1 MPYIINNSDNSLSV
15 TVQDQVVDTTNYSL
29 ALVGRQVSNYGQ
41 YFAQNT
47 LRHLEN
53 FASVSAPNPATKLI
67 GQIWYDKTEN
77 LIKVYDGVGWKRAT
91 NIVVGSESDR
101 PNTADAGEH
110 IVAGTT
116 FFNTTNNKLEVY
128 NGSVFKDAGYPGE
141 ITSAYSSD
149 STVDNPTFYGTRLR
163 TLFLKDSAG
172 VVRPVLAVCY
182 VKSTAQS
189 SANRGTTQVGD
200 QYETIM
206 SLFSDEEFVIGTDT
220 ETPVDGVNINYYNE
234 LTQSGVGIA
243 TARSGRIAGQILK
256 GQNLRAEYEA
266 SSVTS
271 VTTLFADT
279 IGSASQPVSTMHVN
293 ELSVANDFTFSSGT
307 VSNDFAIGGDLTLTA
322 GDINASSGIGT
333 FANLVVTANTTL
345 SGHTTIN
352 GNLTLN
358 GVNTQSLGTDAEKVE
373 TIFGDAIDT
382 QSIVVDGTATI
393 ATGALTDLAVSGTTT
408 LNSLSVTSGS
418 VTLSNTT
425 VQRLVVDSVADFNST
440 LNVDGTSV
448 FQSDVTVAGSSDII
462 LGTGVLQGAATEGF
476 VTANANEATSM
487 FITFVDGASGKQELE
502 SHSVLRY
509 NPSTEELSATGFT
522 GWSNQLKTQSR
533 STNASHYLTFVNSN
547 NGTAGAETFYTDAG
561 VSYNPS
567 TNKLNVS
574 GNFQGGGTGV
584 FAGAGT
590 FGGTGQF
597 GGSVTLTTG
606 DLVLTTGDVNASAGT
621 VYFSA
626 LSDGSITPTG
636 FTNTV
641 TSSNTIIP
649 TSGAV
654 KTYTDTAN
662 TNMQAYVD
670 ALVTAQDLD
679 FKGDTGGNLNI
690 DLDSERLHISG
701 GTNLNSVGSG
711 NTVTVNLD
719 SALTGLT
726 SISTGSLTATG
737 SISDGTATLNG
748 GGLTGVTS
756 ISASG
761 TISAATISGTNLS
774 ATSNVSATNL
784 NLTGSA
790 YIDGDLVVEGSTTT
804 ISTTNT
810 VIEDQLVELN
820 TGQTGT
826 PSGDIG
832 HIFER
837 GNQNN
842 VFIGWDESVD
852 AFRLGTGTF
861 TGANTGNLT
870 FSSNANL
877 IANDIDMSGDLN
889 VGGNLT
895 VNGASGSVANWNTAY
910 GWGDHGVAGYI
921 TSVTAGTDCTG
932 GGTSGAVTINV
943 TATSANT
950 ANRIVKRDGSGNFSA
965 GVITA
970 TATSARYADLAEI
983 YSADADYEAGTVVK
997 LGGSEEITM
1006 TTAHSDTEV
1015 FGVISTDPAFLMNKD
1030 AQGLPVA
1037 LTGRVPVKVIGTIN
1051 KGDRL
1056 VSSDVPGVARS
1067 IGSDTYDARAVIGRA
1082 LQNKDSGAESII
1094 EAVIGVK

>member
-53 FASVSAPNPATKLI
+53 FASVSAPTPATKLI
-67 GQIWYDKTEN
+67 GQIWFDKTEN
-77 LIKVYDGVGWKRAT
+77 LLKVYDGVGWKRAT
-91 NIVVGSESDR
+91 NIVVGSANER
-101 PNTADAGEH
+101 PSTSDAGEH
-110 IVAGTT
+110 LVSGTA
-116 FFNTTNNKLEVY
+116 FYNTTNNKLEIY

-149 STVDNPTFYGTRLR
+149 VAQDSPTFYGTRLR
-163 TLFLKDSAG
+163 TLFLTDSAG
-172 VVRPVLAVCY
+172 KVRPCLAVCY
-182 VKSTAQS
+182 VKSTAQT

-206 SLFSDEEFVIGTDT
+206 SLFSDEEFNIATNT
-220 ETPVDGVNINYYNE
+220 ATPVDGVTVNYYDE

-243 TARSGRIAGQILK
+243 TARAGRVAGQILK

-271 VTTLFADT
+271 VTTLFATT
-279 IGSASQPVSTMHVN
+279 IGSASSPVSTMHVN
-293 ELSVANDFTFSSGT
+293 ELTVANDFTFASGT
-307 VSNDFAIGGDLTLTA
+307 VTNDFAIGGDLTLTA
-322 GDINASSGIGT
+322 GDINASNGIGT

-345 SGHTTIN
+345 SGHTTID

-393 ATGALTDLAVSGTTT
+393 ATGAITNLAVSGTTT
-408 LNSLSVTSGS
+408 LSQLSVTSGS

-425 VQRLVVDSVADFNST
+425 VQRLTVTSVADFDST
-440 LNVDGTSV
+440 LNVDGTAV
-448 FQSDVTVAGSSDII
+448 FQSDVTVAGSSNIS
-462 LGTGVLQGAATEGF
+462 LGTGVLVGAATEGF

-487 FITFVDGASGKQELE
+487 FITFVDGATGKQELE
-502 SHSVLRY
+502 SHQVLRY

-533 STNASHYLTFVNSN
+533 STNASHYLTFVDSDNAS
-547 NGTAGAETFYTDAG
+547 AGAETVYTDAG
-561 VSYNPS
+561 ITYNPG
-567 TNKLNVS
+567 TNKLTS
-574 GNFQGGGTGV
+574 TGP
-584 FAGAGT
+584 AQ
-590 FGGTGQF
+590 FGGT
-597 GGSVTLTTG
+597 VTLTTG
-606 DLVLTTGDVNASAGT
+606 DLVLTTGDVNASSGT
-621 VYFSA
+621 VYFNA

-641 TSSNTIIP
+641 TASNTIIP

-670 ALVTAQDLD
+670 AQVTAQDLD
-679 FKGDTGGNLNI
+679 FQADTGSVLAI
-690 DLDSERLHISG
+690 DLDSETLTIAG
-701 GTNLNSVGSG
+701 GTNISTVGAG
-711 NTVTVNLD
+711 NGITVNLNPT
-719 SALTGLT
+719 LTGLT
-726 SISTGSLTATG
+726 SIGTGSLTATG
-737 SISDGTATLNG
+737 SISDGVATMNG

-761 TISAATISGTNLS
+761 TVSAATINGTNIA
-774 ATSNVSATNL
+774 ATSNITGTNATVTGTV
-784 NLTGSA
+784 TGSVLT
-790 YIDGDLVVEGSTTT
+790 DGTA
-804 ISTTNT
+804 
-810 VIEDQLVELN
+810 QL
-820 TGQTGT
+820 
-826 PSGDIG
+826 
-832 HIFER
+832 
-837 GNQNN
+837 
-842 VFIGWDESVD
+842 
-852 AFRLGTGTF
+852 
-861 TGANTGNLT
+861 
-870 FSSNANL
+870 
-877 IANDIDMSGDLN
+877 
-889 VGGNLT
+889 
-895 VNGASGSVANWNTAY
+895 
-910 GWGDHGVAGYI
+910 
-921 TSVTAGTDCTG
+921 
-932 GGTSGAVTINV
+932 TSGALTGATTGDFSGTV
-943 TATSANT
+943 TAS
-950 ANRIVKRDGSGNFSA
+950 IFSG
-965 GVITA
+965 VA
-970 TATSARYADLAEI
+970 TQARYADLAEI

-1006 TTAHSDTEV
+1006 TVSSNDTDV

-1037 LTGRVPVKVIGTIN
+1037 LTGRVPVKVMGQIN

-1056 VSSDVPGVARS
+1056 VSSDIPGVAMAL
-1067 IGSDTYDARAVIGRA
+1067 TNNYDARAVIGRA
-1082 LQNKDSGAESII
+1082 LENKDTDSESII
-1094 EAVIGVK
+1094 EAVVGVK

>member
-53 FASVSAPNPATKLI
+53 FASVSAPTPATKLI
-67 GQIWYDKTEN
+67 GQIWFDKTEN
-77 LIKVYDGVGWKRAT
+77 LLKVYDGVGWKRAT
-91 NIVVGSESDR
+91 NIVVGSASER
-101 PNTADAGEH
+101 PSTSDAGEH
-110 IVAGTT
+110 LVSGTA
-116 FFNTTNNKLEVY
+116 FYNTTNNKLEIY

-149 STVDNPTFYGTRLR
+149 VAQDSPTFYGTRLR
-163 TLFLKDSAG
+163 TLFLTDSAG
-172 VVRPVLAVCY
+172 KVRPCLAVCY
-182 VKSTAQS
+182 VKSTAQT

-206 SLFSDEEFVIGTDT
+206 SLFSDEEFNIATNT
-220 ETPVDGVNINYYNE
+220 ATPVDGVTVNYYDE

-243 TARSGRIAGQILK
+243 TARAGRVAGQILK

-271 VTTLFADT
+271 VTTLFATT
-279 IGSASQPVSTMHVN
+279 IGSASSPVSTMHVN
-293 ELSVANDFTFSSGT
+293 ELTVANDFTFASGT
-307 VSNDFAIGGDLTLTA
+307 VTNDFAIGGDLTLTA
-322 GDINASSGIGT
+322 GDINASNGIGT

-345 SGHTTIN
+345 SGHTTID

-393 ATGALTDLAVSGTTT
+393 ATGAITNLAVSGTTT
-408 LNSLSVTSGS
+408 LSQLSVTSGS

-425 VQRLVVDSVADFNST
+425 VQRLTVTSVADFDST
-440 LNVDGTSV
+440 LNVDGTAV
-448 FQSDVTVAGSSDII
+448 FQSDVTVAGSSNIS
-462 LGTGVLQGAATEGF
+462 LGTGVLVGAATEGF

-487 FITFVDGASGKQELE
+487 FITFVDGATGKQELE
-502 SHSVLRY
+502 SHTVLRY

-533 STNASHYLTFVNSN
+533 STNASHYLTFVDSDNAS
-547 NGTAGAETFYTDAG
+547 AGAETVYTDAG
-561 VSYNPS
+561 ITYNPG
-567 TNKLNVS
+567 TNKLTS
-574 GNFQGGGTGV
+574 TGP
-584 FAGAGT
+584 AQ
-590 FGGTGQF
+590 FGGT
-597 GGSVTLTTG
+597 VTLTTG
-606 DLVLTTGDVNASAGT
+606 DLVLTTGDVNASSGT
-621 VYFSA
+621 VYFNA

-641 TSSNTIIP
+641 TASNTIIP

-670 ALVTAQDLD
+670 AQVTAQDLD
-679 FKGDTGGNLNI
+679 FQADTGSVLAI
-690 DLDSERLHISG
+690 DLDSETLTIAG
-701 GTNLNSVGSG
+701 GTNISTVGAG
-711 NTVTVNLD
+711 NGITVNLNPT
-719 SALTGLT
+719 LTGLT
-726 SISTGSLTATG
+726 SIGTGSLTATG
-737 SISDGTATLNG
+737 SISDGVATMNG

-761 TISAATISGTNLS
+761 TVSAATINGTNIA
-774 ATSNVSATNL
+774 ATSNITGTNATVTGTV
-784 NLTGSA
+784 TGSVLT
-790 YIDGDLVVEGSTTT
+790 DGTA
-804 ISTTNT
+804 
-810 VIEDQLVELN
+810 QL
-820 TGQTGT
+820 
-826 PSGDIG
+826 
-832 HIFER
+832 
-837 GNQNN
+837 
-842 VFIGWDESVD
+842 
-852 AFRLGTGTF
+852 
-861 TGANTGNLT
+861 
-870 FSSNANL
+870 
-877 IANDIDMSGDLN
+877 
-889 VGGNLT
+889 
-895 VNGASGSVANWNTAY
+895 
-910 GWGDHGVAGYI
+910 
-921 TSVTAGTDCTG
+921 
-932 GGTSGAVTINV
+932 TSGALTGATTGDFSGTV
-943 TATSANT
+943 TAS
-950 ANRIVKRDGSGNFSA
+950 IFSG
-965 GVITA
+965 VA
-970 TATSARYADLAEI
+970 TQARYADLAEI

-1006 TTAHSDTEV
+1006 TVSSNDTDV

-1037 LTGRVPVKVIGTIN
+1037 LTGRVPVKVMGQIN

-1056 VSSDVPGVARS
+1056 VSSDIPGVAMAL
-1067 IGSDTYDARAVIGRA
+1067 TNNYDARAVIGRA
-1082 LQNKDSGAESII
+1082 LENKDTDSESII
-1094 EAVIGVK
+1094 EAVVGVK